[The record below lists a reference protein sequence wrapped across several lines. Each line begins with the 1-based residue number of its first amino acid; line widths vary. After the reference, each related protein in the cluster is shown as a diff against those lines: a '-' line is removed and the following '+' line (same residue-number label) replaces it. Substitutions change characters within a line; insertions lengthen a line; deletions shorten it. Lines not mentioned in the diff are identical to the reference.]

1 MRIVFMGTP
10 DFAVAS
16 LEALIKS
23 KYQVVGVVTAPDR
36 PAGRGQKIKESAVK
50 QCAQM
55 FDIPVLQPERLRS
68 PEFLKQLKELE
79 ADLQVVVA
87 FRMLPEVVWNMPKKG
102 TINVHASLLPQ
113 YRGAAPINH
122 AILNG
127 EKETGVTTFLLN
139 HQIDTGNI
147 LLSKKIEISK
157 TDDAGTLHDK
167 LMHPGAHLLIET
179 VDLLSANNITPTPQE
194 SLIENENLKPAPKIF
209 RNDCKIDWTKDSET
223 IYNHIRGLSPYPGA
237 FTELD
242 NKTLKI
248 FKSKKGDETLK
259 HQPGQLVTDGKS
271 FIKIA
276 TQDNYLY
283 LLELQ
288 LQGKKKM
295 NTEDFLRGNTIENC
309 LTSY

>member
-167 LMHPGAHLLIET
+167 LMHLGAHLLIET

-194 SLIENENLKPAPKIF
+194 SLIDNENLKPAPKIF

-276 TQDNYLY
+276 AQDNYLY

>member
-276 TQDNYLY
+276 AQDNYLY

>member
-10 DFAVAS
+10 GFAVAS

-276 TQDNYLY
+276 AQDNYLY

>member
-127 EKETGVTTFLLN
+127 ERETGVTTFLLN

-167 LMHPGAHLLIET
+167 LMHLGAHLLIET

-276 TQDNYLY
+276 AQDNYLY

>member
-167 LMHPGAHLLIET
+167 LMHLGAHLLIET

>member
-55 FDIPVLQPERLRS
+55 FDIPVLQPERLKS

-127 EKETGVTTFLLN
+127 ERETGVTTFLLN

-167 LMHPGAHLLIET
+167 LMHLGAHLLIET

-276 TQDNYLY
+276 AQDNYLY

>member
-167 LMHPGAHLLIET
+167 LMHLGAHLLIET

-194 SLIENENLKPAPKIF
+194 SLIDNENLKPAPKIF

-309 LTSY
+309 LISY

>member
-23 KYQVVGVVTAPDR
+23 KNKVVGVVTAPDR

-50 QCAQM
+50 QCANIY
-55 FDIPVLQPERLRS
+55 DIPVLQPERLRD

-147 LLSKKIEISK
+147 LLSKKTEISK

-167 LMHPGAHLLIET
+167 LMYLGADLLIET
-179 VDLLSANNITPTPQE
+179 VEQLSANNLTPIAQK
-194 SLIENENLKPAPKIF
+194 SLIENENLNPAPKIF
-209 RNDCKIDWTKDSET
+209 RNDCKIDWSKDSET

-242 NKTLKI
+242 KKTLKVY
-248 FKSKKGDETLK
+248 KSKIGDEASQ
-259 HQPGQLVTDGKS
+259 HQPGQLITDGKS

-276 TQDNYLY
+276 AQDNYLY

-295 NTEDFLRGNTIENC
+295 NTEDFLRGNTLEDC
-309 LTSY
+309 LIPC

>member
-55 FDIPVLQPERLRS
+55 FDIPVLQPERLKS

>member
-167 LMHPGAHLLIET
+167 LMHLGAHLLIET

-276 TQDNYLY
+276 AQDNYLY

>member
-55 FDIPVLQPERLRS
+55 FDIPVLQPERLKS

-127 EKETGVTTFLLN
+127 ERETGVTTFLLN

-167 LMHPGAHLLIET
+167 LMHLGAHLLIET

-194 SLIENENLKPAPKIF
+194 SLIDNENLKPAPKIF